1 MYLWE
6 KYFVVKN
13 YLILL
18 ALGTMPLA
26 ALAQSPEFSVYGG
39 LPMFIRDQASPFG
52 KWGAQEGGI
61 DGLNLTGGGEL
72 QLPLWNDW
80 SMHAGFDLY
89 SIRALGS
96 AATTQLTGASPRL
109 GLGYARPVGNAV
121 VQLRGSLGLASMR
134 TTQTVG
140 GVKTKL
146 NEGLY
151 TWGSLSA
158 PASLGLRASI
168 PYGPGRV
175 YAELTYRYF
184 MFDDGLDG
192 LGGGGTRI
200 GGHDDQ
206 MLIGVAGYT
215 WNLTQVQS
223 RTQREL
229 TAAKKAVESLP
240 SLKRANEELKIA
252 QAELADEL
260 EVTKVQKQKAESR
273 LDSLEKGLAQTSL
286 TAPSASPSTATGG
299 AQTASSAGGAAR
311 GVQYVVVVGSF
322 RSDRLAAQYVDRL
335 KKSGVNCST
344 SEGGN
349 GFVRVYTGPFRSE
362 QVAFDVLDKV
372 RVETPGAWLLRL

>member
-6 KYFVVKN
+6 KYSVVKN
-13 YLILL
+13 YLTILF
-18 ALGTMPLA
+18 LGTLPFA
-26 ALAQSPEFSVYGG
+26 SLAQSPEFSVYGG
-39 LPMFIRDQASPFG
+39 LPMFLRDQASPFG

-61 DGLNLTGGGEL
+61 DGLNLTAGGEL

-80 SMHAGFDLY
+80 SMHAGLDLY

-96 AATTQLTGASPRL
+96 ASTTQLTGASPRL

-146 NEGLY
+146 NEGRY

-206 MLIGVAGYT
+206 MLLGVAGYT

-223 RTQREL
+223 RAQREL
-229 TAAKKAVESLP
+229 TSAKKAAESVP

-273 LDSLEKGLAQTSL
+273 LDSLEKGFIQGSYAATNSG
-286 TAPSASPSTATGG
+286 ASAS
-299 AQTASSAGGAAR
+299 QTDAAKTR
-311 GVQYVVVVGSF
+311 TEGIRYVIVVGSF
-322 RSDRLAAQYVDRL
+322 RSDKLAAQYVAKL
-335 KKSGVNCST
+335 KKTGVTCST
-344 SEGGN
+344 SEGDN

-362 QVAFDVLDKV
+362 QVAFEVLDKV
-372 RVETPGAWLLRL
+372 RAETPGAWLLRL

>member
-6 KYFVVKN
+6 KYSVVKN
-13 YLILL
+13 CLTILF
-18 ALGTMPLA
+18 LGTLPFA
-26 ALAQSPEFSVYGG
+26 SLAQSPEFSVYGG

-61 DGLNLTGGGEL
+61 DGLNLTAGGEL

-80 SMHAGFDLY
+80 SMHAGLDLY

-146 NEGLY
+146 NEGRY

-206 MLIGVAGYT
+206 MLLGVAGYT

-223 RTQREL
+223 RAQREL
-229 TAAKKAVESLP
+229 TSAKKAAESVP

-252 QAELADEL
+252 QAELADQL

-273 LDSLEKGLAQTSL
+273 LDSLEKGFIQGSYAATNSG
-286 TAPSASPSTATGG
+286 ASAS
-299 AQTASSAGGAAR
+299 QTDAAKTR
-311 GVQYVVVVGSF
+311 TEGIRYVIVVGSF
-322 RSDRLAAQYVDRL
+322 RSDKLAAQYVAKL
-335 KKSGVNCST
+335 KKTGVTCST
-344 SEGGN
+344 SEGDN

-362 QVAFDVLDKV
+362 QVAFEVLDKV
-372 RVETPGAWLLRL
+372 RAETPGAWLLRL

>member
-6 KYFVVKN
+6 KYSVVKN
-13 YLILL
+13 CLTILF
-18 ALGTMPLA
+18 LGTLPFA
-26 ALAQSPEFSVYGG
+26 TLAQSPEFSAYGG
-39 LPMFIRDQASPFG
+39 LPMFLRDQASPFG

-61 DGLNLTGGGEL
+61 DGLNLTAGGEL

-80 SMHAGFDLY
+80 SMHAGLDLY

-146 NEGLY
+146 NEGRY

-206 MLIGVAGYT
+206 MLLGVAGYT

-223 RTQREL
+223 RAQREL
-229 TAAKKAVESLP
+229 TSAKKAAESVP

-273 LDSLEKGLAQTSL
+273 LDSLEKGFIQGSYAATNSG
-286 TAPSASPSTATGG
+286 ASAS
-299 AQTASSAGGAAR
+299 QTDAAKTR
-311 GVQYVVVVGSF
+311 TEGIRYVIVVGSF
-322 RSDRLAAQYVDRL
+322 RSDKLAAQYVAKL
-335 KKSGVNCST
+335 KKTGVTCST
-344 SEGGN
+344 SEGDN

-362 QVAFDVLDKV
+362 QVAFEVLDKV
-372 RVETPGAWLLRL
+372 RAETPGAWLLRL

>member
-6 KYFVVKN
+6 KYSVVKN
-13 YLILL
+13 CLTILF
-18 ALGTMPLA
+18 LGTLPFA
-26 ALAQSPEFSVYGG
+26 SLAQSPEFSVYGG
-39 LPMFIRDQASPFG
+39 LPMFLRDQASPFG

-61 DGLNLTGGGEL
+61 DGLNLTAGGEL

-80 SMHAGFDLY
+80 SMHAGLDLY

-206 MLIGVAGYT
+206 MLLGVAGYT

-223 RTQREL
+223 RAQREL
-229 TAAKKAVESLP
+229 TSAKKAAESVP

-260 EVTKVQKQKAESR
+260 EVIKVQKQKAESR
-273 LDSLEKGLAQTSL
+273 LDSLEKGFIQGSYAATNSG
-286 TAPSASPSTATGG
+286 ASAS
-299 AQTASSAGGAAR
+299 QTDAAKTR
-311 GVQYVVVVGSF
+311 TEGIRYVIVVGSF
-322 RSDRLAAQYVDRL
+322 RSDKLAAQYVAKL
-335 KKSGVNCST
+335 KKTGVTCST
-344 SEGGN
+344 SEGDN

-362 QVAFDVLDKV
+362 QVAFEVLDKV
-372 RVETPGAWLLRL
+372 RAETPGAWLLRL

>member
-6 KYFVVKN
+6 KYSVVKN
-13 YLILL
+13 YLTIL
-18 ALGTMPLA
+18 ALGTLTLPS
-26 ALAQSPEFSVYGG
+26 LAQSPEFSLYGG
-39 LPMFIRDQASPFG
+39 LPMFIRDGASPFG
-52 KWGAQEGGI
+52 KWGAQEGGL
-61 DGLNLTGGGEL
+61 DGLNLSAGAEL
-72 QLPLWNDW
+72 QLPVWNDL
-80 SMHAGFDLY
+80 SMHAGLDLY

-109 GLGYARPVGNAV
+109 GLGYARPMGNV
-121 VQLRGSLGLASMR
+121 LVQARGSLGLASMR

-168 PYGPGRV
+168 PYGPGRI

-192 LGGGGTRI
+192 LGGGGTRV

-229 TAAKKAVESLP
+229 TAAKKAAESVP
-240 SLKRANEELKIA
+240 SLKRTNEELKIA

-260 EVTKVQKQKAESR
+260 EVTKVQKQKVESR
-273 LDSLEKGLAQTSL
+273 LDSLERGMIPGTMAQTTAGSL
-286 TAPSASPSTATGG
+286 QKSGTSQRTDGI
-299 AQTASSAGGAAR
+299 QF
-311 GVQYVVVVGSF
+311 VIVVGSF
-322 RSDRLAAQYVDRL
+322 RSDKLAAQYVSRL
-335 KKSGVNCST
+335 KKSGVTCST
-344 SEGGN
+344 SAGDN

-362 QVAFDVLDKV
+362 QVALDVLNKV

>member
-6 KYFVVKN
+6 KYSVVKN
-13 YLILL
+13 CLTILF
-18 ALGTMPLA
+18 LGTLPFA
-26 ALAQSPEFSVYGG
+26 SLAQSPEFSVYGG
-39 LPMFIRDQASPFG
+39 LPMFLRDQASPFG

-61 DGLNLTGGGEL
+61 DGLNLSAGGEL

-80 SMHAGFDLY
+80 SMHAGLDLY

-109 GLGYARPVGNAV
+109 GLGYTRPVGNAV

-146 NEGLY
+146 NEGRY

-206 MLIGVAGYT
+206 MLLGVAGYT

-223 RTQREL
+223 RAQREL
-229 TAAKKAVESLP
+229 TSAKKAAESVP

-273 LDSLEKGLAQTSL
+273 LDSLEKGFIQGSYAATNSG
-286 TAPSASPSTATGG
+286 ASAS
-299 AQTASSAGGAAR
+299 QTDAAKTR
-311 GVQYVVVVGSF
+311 TEGIRYVIVVGSF
-322 RSDRLAAQYVDRL
+322 RSDKLAAQYVAKL
-335 KKSGVNCST
+335 KKTGVTCST
-344 SEGGN
+344 SEGDN

-362 QVAFDVLDKV
+362 QVAFEVLDKV
-372 RVETPGAWLLRL
+372 RAETPGAWLLRL

>member
-6 KYFVVKN
+6 KYCAVKN
-13 YLILL
+13 YLKLL
-18 ALGTMPLA
+18 AFGILPVA
-26 ALAQSPEFSVYGG
+26 AFAQSPEFSVYGG
-39 LPMFIRDQASPFG
+39 LPMFIRDNASPFG

-61 DGLNLTGGGEL
+61 DGLNLTAGAEL
-72 QLPLWNDW
+72 QMPLWNDL
-80 SMHAGFDLY
+80 SMHAGLDLY
-89 SIRALGS
+89 SIRAVGAS
-96 AATTQLTGASPRL
+96 AVSQLTGASPRL
-109 GLGYARPVGNAV
+109 GLGYTRPLGALL
-121 VQLRGSLGLASMR
+121 VQARGSLGLATVR

-140 GVKTKL
+140 GVTTKL

-158 PASLGLRASI
+158 PASLGLRASL

-192 LGGGGTRI
+192 YGGGGTRF

-215 WNLTQVQS
+215 WNLTKAQS

-229 TAAKKAVESLP
+229 AQAKTAAESVP
-240 SLKRANEELKIA
+240 TLKRANEELKVA
-252 QAELADEL
+252 QAELEDEL
-260 EVTKVQKQKAESR
+260 EVVKIQKIKLEQRIDSMEQGLKPATLAGATQAASESA
-273 LDSLEKGLAQTSL
+273 SGL
-286 TAPSASPSTATGG
+286 PSAGTT
-299 AQTASSAGGAAR
+299 QF
-311 GVQYVVVVGSF
+311 VVVIGSF
-322 RSDRLAAQYVDRL
+322 RSDRLAAQYVNRL
-335 KKSGVNCST
+335 KVAGVNCST
-344 SEGGN
+344 SEGSN

-362 QVAFDVLDKV
+362 QAALDALAKV